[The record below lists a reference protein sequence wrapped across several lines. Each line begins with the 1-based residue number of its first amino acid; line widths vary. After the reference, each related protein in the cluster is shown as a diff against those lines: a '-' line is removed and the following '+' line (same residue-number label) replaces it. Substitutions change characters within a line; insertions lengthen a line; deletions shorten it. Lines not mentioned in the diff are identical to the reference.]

1 MMHAGAR
8 HPGKA
13 RASGFT
19 LIELLVALF
28 ISAILFAM
36 GYGAITQAI
45 NNRQQVEDAGKRL
58 LAVQQAMRMLEQD
71 FELMQPRPVRD
82 LLGNFYLPPL
92 VYNANALSAQVGAGS
107 PPGTVLHAGQQ
118 ALALVQFTRGGW
130 ANPAGVPRS
139 ELQRVSYL
147 VRDRK
152 LVRQYLPVLD
162 ADGTVVLQEREL
174 LDDVEAFSLRFLD
187 GNGNLQWEA
196 NWPTPLLLRSSPAD
210 LQRARPVAVEVTI
223 KLKDW
228 GVLTRVIEV
237 AG

>member
-1 MMHAGAR
+1 
-8 HPGKA
+8 
-13 RASGFT
+13 
-19 LIELLVALF
+19 
-28 ISAILFAM
+28 M
-36 GYGAITQAI
+36 GYGAISQAI

-82 LLGNFYLPPL
+82 LLGNGYLAPL
-92 VYNANALSAQVGAGS
+92 VYNASALTAQNGRGNA
-107 PPGTVLHAGQQ
+107 PGTVLRASQQ
-118 ALALVQFTRGGW
+118 SQALVQFTRGGW

-162 ADGTVVLQEREL
+162 ADSTVVLQEREL
-174 LDDVEAFSLRFLD
+174 LDDVESFSLRFLD
-187 GNGNLQWEA
+187 GNGNLQWQS
-196 NWPTPLLLRSSPAD
+196 NWPTALSQNGPQQDQLRM
-210 LQRARPVAVEVTI
+210 RPVAVEVTI

>member
-1 MMHAGAR
+1 M
-8 HPGKA
+8 A
-13 RASGFT
+13 RARGFT

-36 GYGAITQAI
+36 GYGAISQAI

-82 LLGNFYLPPL
+82 LLGNGYLAPL
-92 VYNANALSAQVGAGS
+92 VYNPSALAAQNGPGNA
-107 PPGTVLHAGQQ
+107 PGTVLHATQQ
-118 ALALVQFTRGGW
+118 SQALVQFTRGGW

-162 ADGTVVLQEREL
+162 ADATVVLQEREL
-174 LDDVEAFSLRFLD
+174 LDDVESFSLRFLD
-187 GNGNLQWEA
+187 GNGNLQWQSI
-196 NWPTPLLLRSSPAD
+196 WPTPLVLAGPAQDQLRM
-210 LQRARPVAVEVTI
+210 RPVAVEVTI